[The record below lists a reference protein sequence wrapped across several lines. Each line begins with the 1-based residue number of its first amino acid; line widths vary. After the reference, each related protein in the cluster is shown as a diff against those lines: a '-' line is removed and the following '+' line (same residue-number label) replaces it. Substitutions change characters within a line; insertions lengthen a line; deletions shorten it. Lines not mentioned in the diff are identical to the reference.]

1 MDDKLV
7 YHGRT
12 FRASD
17 QSLRSASATQEDSL
31 TAESLAV
38 DTLTAVVDDY
48 FITPRVLAVQGLLAA
63 AGGLPCYAAAETP
76 VLSPNDYGDVVE
88 YRRGDS
94 LLLKHYLEKPT
105 RVGPTR
111 WKLSCVSGIGLLL
124 NSYHWGGIYT
134 GQPLRE
140 LVADIIGGIIPYTLD
155 QELGEMLM
163 YGWLPKDTRR
173 NNLRMALFASGGV
186 VGKDANGD
194 LTILPSTQP
203 EPYPISPS
211 RIYMGGSVAGVT
223 PASAVAV
230 TEHSY
235 IALDADETVT
245 LYEGEAS
252 GAEITTPMGLQVT
265 GVLVEFNDPMH
276 DLQAANTEILESGAN
291 YAVIGGSA
299 SCTLTGQKYNHTQRV
314 ITRTVP
320 GAVKPN
326 VVSSSQCGLV
336 NALNS
341 ESVAARLTA
350 YYAATRDVEIDLVV
364 EGQKPGDAVT
374 FTDPFGDDVT
384 GYIRSLDLTM
394 SGILKGT
401 GRVADGYIPT
411 ASGNFFSHYLL
422 LTEDTDFVVPPEA
435 NGLIRVAL
443 SSGGQGGENGAPGQP
458 GEPGKNSD
466 GKGGEGGE
474 PGSPGAGGRLLVQ
487 TLSVTAGQHFAV
499 HIGSG
504 GAPGENGTGG
514 QLGEDTTF
522 GSLTTASAKSS
533 DVGYVN
539 ILTGEIYAS
548 AGPVGI
554 KGGKGNGDND
564 ETDPVTGPD
573 GTVYYP
579 GENGTGYYVASRPN
593 SKGYGGRGGGAAVGS
608 NGGPGGEADIFL
620 SSGDLSA
627 TITGGDG
634 GKGANAAAQ
643 PDATIP
649 GAGGPGG
656 HGGGGGGGGGGATAE
671 SGDEAWTSQGG
682 SPGQGGLAGAGAS
695 GFALVIY

>member
-7 YHGRT
+7 YRGRT

-76 VLSPNDYGDVVE
+76 VLSPNDYGDAVE
-88 YRRGDS
+88 YFRGDS

-105 RVGPTR
+105 RVGSTQ
-111 WKLSCVSGIGLLL
+111 WKLNCVSGIGLLL

-155 QELGEMLM
+155 QELGEMHM

-186 VGKDANGD
+186 VGKDAKGD

-211 RIYMGGSVAGVT
+211 KIYMGGSVAGVT

-276 DLQAANTEILESGAN
+276 DLQATNTEILESGAN
-291 YAVIGGSA
+291 YAVIDSSA

-320 GAVKPN
+320 GAVKSN

-350 YYAATRDVEIDLVV
+350 YYAATRDVGIDLVV

-411 ASGNFFSHYLL
+411 ASGNYY
-422 LTEDTDFVVPPEA
+422 TQMVKIQQDGQWTVPD
-435 NGLIRVAL
+435 GVTLIRVVVI
-443 SSGGQGGENGAPGQP
+443 GGGDGGSAGQP
-458 GEPGKNSD
+458 GAD
-466 GKGGEGGE
+466 GKGGGYYEGNVTPKPYGE
-474 PGSPGAGGRLLVQ
+474 SGV
-487 TLSVTAGQHFAV
+487 
-499 HIGSG
+499 G
-504 GAPGENGTGG
+504 GAPGTPGSGGKILVLTLNVQPGQIFQCSIGPGGSAGTPEAAPGLGQSTTFGPYSSEQGTASLTGYLGLLDSVVYAAPGEAGVPGGDGTSFDVPETSVTADGETWTSGAPGADYDGEVTKNWGGCGGGPAAGAHGSPGTAASLRHAGDGGDGADAEDRTASEIPGTGG
-514 QLGEDTTF
+514 H
-522 GSLTTASAKSS
+522 A
-533 DVGYVN
+533 
-539 ILTGEIYAS
+539 
-548 AGPVGI
+548 
-554 KGGKGNGDND
+554 
-564 ETDPVTGPD
+564 
-573 GTVYYP
+573 
-579 GENGTGYYVASRPN
+579 
-593 SKGYGGRGGGAAVGS
+593 
-608 NGGPGGEADIFL
+608 
-620 SSGDLSA
+620 
-627 TITGGDG
+627 
-634 GKGANAAAQ
+634 
-643 PDATIP
+643 
-649 GAGGPGG
+649 G
-656 HGGGGGGGGGGATAE
+656 HGGGGGGGGGHQE
-671 SGDEAWTSQGG
+671 NHDLYPDICLGG
-682 SPGQGGLAGAGAS
+682 KGGLPGNGAPGAAGAILI
-695 GFALVIY
+695 FL

>member
-7 YHGRT
+7 YRGRT

-63 AGGLPCYAAAETP
+63 SGGLPCYAAAETP
-76 VLSPNDYGDVVE
+76 VLSPNDYGDAVE
-88 YRRGDS
+88 YFRGDS

-105 RVGPTR
+105 RVGSTQ
-111 WKLSCVSGIGLLL
+111 WKLNCVSGIGLLL
-124 NSYHWGGIYT
+124 TSYHWGGIYT
-134 GQPLRE
+134 GQTLRE

-155 QELGEMLM
+155 QELGEMPM

-186 VGKDANGD
+186 VGKDAKGD

-211 RIYMGGSVAGVT
+211 KIYMGGSVAGVT

-276 DLQAANTEILESGAN
+276 SLQAANTEILESGAN
-291 YAVIGGSA
+291 YAVIGSSA
-299 SCTLTGQKYNHTQRV
+299 SCTLTGRKYNHTQRV

-320 GAVKPN
+320 SAVKPN

-350 YYAATRDVEIDLVV
+350 YYAATRDVGIDLVV

-394 SGILKGT
+394 SGILKGA

-411 ASGNFFSHYLL
+411 ASGNYYTQMVKITQDSQW
-422 LTEDTDFVVPPEA
+422 TVPD
-435 NGLIRVAL
+435 GVTLIRAVVIGGGDGGSAGQPGTDGKG
-443 SSGGQGGENGAPGQP
+443 SGAYEGNVTPKPYGESGAGGDAGTPGSGGKILVLTLNVQPGQTFPCSIGAGGSAGTPDAEPGLGQPTTFGPYSSEQGTVSLTGYLGLLDAVVYAAP
-458 GEPGKNSD
+458 GEPGVAGGD
-466 GKGGEGGE
+466 GTTLDVPETVVTFNGETWTSGE
-474 PGSPGAGGRLLVQ
+474 PGENYHDVSLNWGGCGGGPAVGANGSPGTAATLRHAGD
-487 TLSVTAGQHFAV
+487 
-499 HIGSG
+499 G
-504 GAPGENGTGG
+504 GDGADAEDRVVSEIPGTGG
-514 QLGEDTTF
+514 H
-522 GSLTTASAKSS
+522 A
-533 DVGYVN
+533 
-539 ILTGEIYAS
+539 
-548 AGPVGI
+548 
-554 KGGKGNGDND
+554 
-564 ETDPVTGPD
+564 
-573 GTVYYP
+573 
-579 GENGTGYYVASRPN
+579 
-593 SKGYGGRGGGAAVGS
+593 
-608 NGGPGGEADIFL
+608 
-620 SSGDLSA
+620 
-627 TITGGDG
+627 
-634 GKGANAAAQ
+634 
-643 PDATIP
+643 
-649 GAGGPGG
+649 G
-656 HGGGGGGGGGGATAE
+656 HGGGGGGGGGYQENHDTYPNGCAGGEGGA
-671 SGDEAWTSQGG
+671 
-682 SPGQGGLAGAGAS
+682 PGNGAPGAAGAVLI
-695 GFALVIY
+695 FL

>member
-17 QSLRSASATQEDSL
+17 QSLRSASAIQEDSL

-38 DTLTAVVDDY
+38 DTLTAEVDDY
-48 FITPRVLAVQGLLAA
+48 FITPRVLAAQGLPVA
-63 AGGLPCYAAAETP
+63 AGGLLCYAAEEKP

-88 YRRGDS
+88 YYRGDS
-94 LLLKHYLEKPT
+94 LLLKHYLGKPT

-111 WKLSCVSGIGLLL
+111 WRLSCVSGIGLLL
-124 NSYHWGGIYT
+124 NSNHWGGIYT
-134 GQPLRE
+134 GQPLQE

-155 QELGEMLM
+155 ETLGEMPM

-235 IALDADETVT
+235 IALETDERVT

-252 GAEITTPMGLQVT
+252 GAELTTPKGRQVT

-276 DLQAANTEILESGAN
+276 DLQAVNTEILERGAN
-291 YAVIGGSA
+291 YAVIGSSA
-299 SCTLTGQKYNHTQRV
+299 SCAITGQKYNHTQRV
-314 ITRTVP
+314 ITRAVL
-320 GAVKPN
+320 GAVTPN
-326 VVSSSQCGLV
+326 VVSSSKCGLV

-394 SGILKGT
+394 SGILKGS
-401 GRVADGYIPT
+401 GRIADGYIPT
-411 ASGNFFSHYLL
+411 ASGNYYTKMVKLMK
-422 LTEDTDFVVPPEA
+422 DGAWIVPD
-435 NGLIRVAL
+435 GVYTIRVVII
-443 SSGGQGGENGAPGQP
+443 GGGDGGSAGQP
-458 GEPGKNSD
+458 GTD
-466 GKGGEGGE
+466 GKGGRNYEGGVTPKPYGESGEGGAAGTPGNGGKILVLTLSVKPGQIFSCSIGHGGSAGTPTEE
-474 PGSPGAGGRLLVQ
+474 PGLGQATTFGAYSSEQGTISLTGYLGLIDSVVYAAPGEAGVPGGDGTSLDAPE
-487 TLSVTAGQHFAV
+487 TSVTAGGETWVSGAFGGNYNGNTTKNYGGCGGGPAV
-499 HIGSG
+499 GANGS
-504 GAPGENGTGG
+504 PGEAAF
-514 QLGEDTTF
+514 LRH
-522 GSLTTASAKSS
+522 
-533 DVGYVN
+533 
-539 ILTGEIYAS
+539 
-548 AGPVGI
+548 AG
-554 KGGKGNGDND
+554 N
-564 ETDPVTGPD
+564 
-573 GTVYYP
+573 
-579 GENGTGYYVASRPN
+579 
-593 SKGYGGRGGGAAVGS
+593 
-608 NGGPGGEADIFL
+608 
-620 SSGDLSA
+620 
-627 TITGGDG
+627 G
-634 GKGANAAAQ
+634 GKGA
-643 PDATIP
+643 DAENRTASEIP
-649 GAGGPGG
+649 GTGGHAG
-656 HGGGGGGGGGGATAE
+656 HGGGGGGGGGYQE
-671 SGDEAWTSQGG
+671 NHDLYPDINLGG
-682 SPGQGGLAGAGAS
+682 TGGRPGNGAS
-695 GFALVIY
+695 GADGAILIFL

>member
-211 RIYMGGSVAGVT
+211 RIYMGGSVAGIT

-235 IALDADETVT
+235 IALDTDETVT

-252 GAEITTPMGLQVT
+252 GAEITTPMGRQVT

-276 DLQAANTEILESGAN
+276 NLQSANTEILESGAN
-291 YAVIGGSA
+291 YAVIGSSA
-299 SCTLTGQKYNHTQRV
+299 SCTLTGQKYNHTQRI

-401 GRVADGYIPT
+401 GRIADGYIPT
-411 ASGNFFSHYLL
+411 ASGNYY
-422 LTEDTDFVVPPEA
+422 TQMVKITQNGQWTVPD
-435 NGLIRVAL
+435 GVYTIRV
-443 SSGGQGGENGAPGQP
+443 
-458 GEPGKNSD
+458 
-466 GKGGEGGE
+466 
-474 PGSPGAGGRLLVQ
+474 VI
-487 TLSVTAGQHFAV
+487 
-499 HIGSG
+499 IG
-504 GAPGENGTGG
+504 
-514 QLGEDTTF
+514 
-522 GSLTTASAKSS
+522 
-533 DVGYVN
+533 
-539 ILTGEIYAS
+539 
-548 AGPVGI
+548 
-554 KGGKGNGDND
+554 
-564 ETDPVTGPD
+564 
-573 GTVYYP
+573 
-579 GENGTGYYVASRPN
+579 
-593 SKGYGGRGGGAAVGS
+593 
-608 NGGPGGEADIFL
+608 
-620 SSGDLSA
+620 
-627 TITGGDG
+627 GGDG
-634 GKGANAAAQ
+634 GSAGQPGTDGKGSGYYEGNVTPKPYGESGIGGAAGTPGNGGKILVLTLNVRPGQIFQCSIGLGGSAGTSETAPGLGQPTAFGPYSSEQGTVSLTGYLGLLDSVVYAAPGETGVPGGNGTSFEVPETSVTADGETWTSGVPGANYSGDVIKNWGGCGGGPAVGFNGFPGTAASLMRAGNGGKGA
-643 PDATIP
+643 DAENRTVSEIP
-649 GAGGPGG
+649 GTGGHAG
-656 HGGGGGGGGGGATAE
+656 HGGGGGGGSGHQENHDLYPNTCLGGK
-671 SGDEAWTSQGG
+671 
-682 SPGQGGLAGAGAS
+682 GGLPGNGAPGAAGAILI
-695 GFALVIY
+695 FL